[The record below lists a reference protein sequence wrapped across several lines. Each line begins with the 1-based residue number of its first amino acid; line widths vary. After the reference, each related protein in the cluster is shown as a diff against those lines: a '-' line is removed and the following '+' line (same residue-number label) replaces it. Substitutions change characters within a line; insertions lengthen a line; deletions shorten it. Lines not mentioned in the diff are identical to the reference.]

1 VYIGSRIT
9 DRAKIFYLLFPAI
22 LILLLTLV
30 LPSIWAMVLSLF
42 ESTLGEENVFRGL
55 ANYRTIFTEDT
66 GFWRSTMITLMFTLV
81 MVAGEFLLGLSFSLL
96 MARHFPLKRLWI
108 SLIIAPLA
116 VSPVVAII
124 VWKYMLSPNY
134 GMINYLL
141 TLLGIQPPNWF
152 ISKVYSFIA
161 ICVIDIWLSTPFVF
175 AILYPNI
182 ISISPTLFE
191 AARIDGATYPQ
202 ILRYIILP
210 LIKAAVVTTLT
221 FRIIFAVRL
230 FAPIW
235 LFAEGGPAGAT
246 RVLSIY
252 LYEQAFTYL
261 HFGLGSAIA
270 LVLLV
275 VTMTIAMPQINVMR
289 RTMFGDYQEELKT

>member
-1 VYIGSRIT
+1 M
-9 DRAKIFYLLFPAI
+9 
-22 LILLLTLV
+22 LTLV
-30 LPSIWAMVLSLF
+30 FPSIWALILSFF
-42 ESTLGEENVFRGL
+42 EATLGQKNIFHGI
-55 ANYRTIFTEDT
+55 ANYRKVFTEDT
-66 GFWRSTMITLMFTLV
+66 GFWASTLKTLQFTV
-81 MVAGEFLLGLSFSLL
+81 FMVAGEFLLGLSFSLL
-96 MARHFPLKRLWI
+96 MARRFPLKRLWI
-108 SLIIAPLA
+108 SLLIAPLA

-134 GMINYLL
+134 GMINYML
-141 TLLGIQPPNWF
+141 TLMGITPPNWF
-152 ISKVYSFIA
+152 ISKIYSFVA

-191 AARIDGATYPQ
+191 ASKIDGATYLQ

-210 LIKAAVVTTLT
+210 LIKPAILTTLT
-221 FRIIFAVRL
+221 FRVIFALRL

-270 LVLLV
+270 WILLV
-275 VTMTIAMPQINVMR
+275 VTMIVAMPQIRVMR
-289 RTMFGDYQEELKT
+289 STMFGH

>member
-1 VYIGSRIT
+1 MYLGSRIP
-9 DRAKIFYLLFPAI
+9 DRVKIFWLLFPALI
-22 LILLLTLV
+22 ILLLTLV
-30 LPSIWAMVLSLF
+30 FPSFWAFVLSF
-42 ESTLGEENVFRGL
+42 FKATLGRKIEFIGIQHYKSVFSG
-55 ANYRTIFTEDT
+55 ATDFWDSTFKTILFTV
-66 GFWRSTMITLMFTLV
+66 F
-81 MVAGEFLLGLSFSLL
+81 MVFGEFLLGLSFSLL
-96 MARHFPLKRLWI
+96 MARKFPLKRLWI
-108 SLIIAPLA
+108 ALLIAPLA

-141 TLLGIQPPNWF
+141 TLLGITPPNWF
-152 ISKVYSFIA
+152 ISKLYSFIA

-182 ISISPTLFE
+182 ISISPTLYE
-191 AARIDGATYPQ
+191 ASRIDGASYIQ
-202 ILRYIILP
+202 ILRFITLP
-210 LIKAAVVTTLT
+210 LIKPAIVTILT
-221 FRIIFAVRL
+221 FRVIFALRL

-270 LVLLV
+270 WILLI
-275 VTMTIAMPQINVMR
+275 VTLIVAMPQIRVMR
-289 RTMFGDYQEELKT
+289 GTMFGQ

>member
-1 VYIGSRIT
+1 MYIGSKMP
-9 DRAKIFYLLFPAI
+9 DRFKILYLLLPA
-22 LILLLTLV
+22 LFVLLLTLV
-30 LPSIWAMVLSLF
+30 FPSIWAFVLSF
-42 ESTLGEENVFRGL
+42 FKATLGKKTVFFGVENYKKVLAGAEE
-55 ANYRTIFTEDT
+55 
-66 GFWRSTMITLMFTLV
+66 FWNSTFKTLLFTLF

-96 MARHFPLKRLWI
+96 MVRKFPFKRLWI
-108 SLIIAPLA
+108 SLLIAPLA

-134 GMINYLL
+134 GMINYFL
-141 TLLGIQPPNWF
+141 TLLGITPPNWF
-152 ISKVYSFIA
+152 ISRLYSFIA

-191 AARIDGATYPQ
+191 ASRIDGASYIQ

-210 LIKAAVVTTLT
+210 LIKPAIVTTLT
-221 FRIIFAVRL
+221 FRVIFALRL

-246 RVLSIY
+246 RVISIY
-252 LYEQAFTYL
+252 LYEQAFVYL

-270 LVLLV
+270 WILLV
-275 VTMTIAMPQINVMR
+275 VTMIVAMPQIRVMQK
-289 RTMFGDYQEELKT
+289 TMFGQ